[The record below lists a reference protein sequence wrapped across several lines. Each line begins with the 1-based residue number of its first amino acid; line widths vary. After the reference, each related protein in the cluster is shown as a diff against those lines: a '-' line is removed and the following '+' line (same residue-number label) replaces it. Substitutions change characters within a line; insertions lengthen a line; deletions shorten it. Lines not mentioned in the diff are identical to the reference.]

1 MSLPLLPTPLQ
12 RRGRIVR
19 ELWVTAVAKTA
30 APLSTEP
37 KPVVINDTPTSGKP
51 ENDNLARMS
60 PASRRAYIRLR
71 EKQQAK
77 AAGRSTE

>member
-1 MSLPLLPTPLQ
+1 MWVPT
-12 RRGRIVR
+12 
-19 ELWVTAVAKTA
+19 VAKTA
-30 APLSTEP
+30 APLSSEP

-71 EKQQAK
+71 DKQRAK
-77 AAGRSTE
+77 PTGSAS